1 MYNNTHIKI
10 TVLHNRNGV
19 GRAIQTPVCWHT
31 DFGSVRFWRAFAC
44 VFCILHTRLAMASTD
59 LGYSDG
65 FCPLLLVVS
74 YCFNIFPIKFD
85 IMDNNI
91 KRCYFSNKKD

>member
-1 MYNNTHIKI
+1 MYNKTYIKI

-19 GRAIQTPVCWHT
+19 GRAIQTAVCWHT

-44 VFCILHTRLAMASTD
+44 VLCILHTRLAMASTD

-85 IMDNNI
+85 
-91 KRCYFSNKKD
+91 